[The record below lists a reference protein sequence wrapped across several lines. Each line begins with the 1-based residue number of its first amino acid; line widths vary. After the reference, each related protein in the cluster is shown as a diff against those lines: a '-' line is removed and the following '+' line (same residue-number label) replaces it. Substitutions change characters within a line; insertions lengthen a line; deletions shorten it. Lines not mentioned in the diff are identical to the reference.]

1 MKKSIKLVNV
11 LSVSV
16 LALGL
21 VAPVT
26 TVSAD
31 TANSDTTESIKNNE
45 TTSTQYTVPSQFKE
59 IDKYV
64 TVKDNQYVLSL
75 PQNSNINTQAKKNAE
90 SQLNIANQ
98 VVKNQ
103 NLVIDP
109 QTKFAD
115 PISLDTNSPFIA
127 LAKRPANENSTYP
140 WGVRSIFRSNAA
152 VRTRVNIYNN
162 IYIGALAVGDVS
174 GTAGMVGFPWASL
187 IGTLGSAAVSD
198 RCQTWANRL
207 QSYNNS
213 HRKSK
218 IYQDINWA
226 LQDSE
231 GVWHD

>member
-1 MKKSIKLVNV
+1 MKKSIKLINV
-11 LSVSV
+11 LSVSA
-16 LALGL
+16 LALGFI
-21 VAPVT
+21 APVT

-31 TANSDTTESIKNNE
+31 TVGSDTSKSIKNNE
-45 TTSTQYTVPSQFKE
+45 TTSTAYTVPSQFKE

-64 TVKDNQYVLSL
+64 TVKDNQYVLRL
-75 PQNSNINTQAKKNAE
+75 PQNSNIDTQTKKNAQN
-90 SQLNIANQ
+90 QLNIANG

-115 PISLDTNSPFIA
+115 PISLDTNSPFIV
-127 LAKRPANENSTYP
+127 LAKRPANENRTYP

-162 IYIGALAVGDVS
+162 IYIGALAVRDVS

-187 IGTLGSAAVSD
+187 IGTVSSAAVSD

-207 QSYNNS
+207 QLS
-213 HRKSK
+213 
-218 IYQDINWA
+218 
-226 LQDSE
+226 
-231 GVWHD
+231 V